1 MAADGNEAVKLSQL
15 KDIYKVAGDTSYG
28 VVRLVSDEVLNAL
41 VSGASSVKP
50 GTFKLEPSKYI
61 ASNGNTVSG
70 MLSPDGSVTISGSFR
85 PSRYIEVGT
94 TLFTIPEG
102 YRPQRTVYFDLE
114 GGNYGDSYRINVGT
128 DGKIKNSEDFASLT
142 QGDTYSLS
150 GTYTIDMPEQVEVD
164 VPEAAVITVQQLK
177 MLVDG
182 SGGSGGSVNNNEE
195 VLFDEITGGDG
206 EYITINK
213 NLDLY
218 SKIVVTFSNGA
229 SNNVTDELIVTDR
242 MIGQNTNASST
253 NSWFH
258 VWRDTAYDNEFGIF
272 PDIPNPIIKVV
283 GIKR

>member
-15 KDIYKVAGDTSYG
+15 KDIYKVASDTSYG
-28 VVRLVSDEVLNAL
+28 VVRLVSDEVLKAL

-70 MLSPDGSVTISGSFR
+70 TLSEDGSVVIDGSFTLTGNI
-85 PSRYIEVGT
+85 YNEE

-102 YRPQRTVYFDLE
+102 YRPKTNVQFNFFDGGYWGNDEFRTT
-114 GGNYGDSYRINVGT
+114 VGT
-128 DGKIKNSEDFASLT
+128 DGVIKKSSSAAGINGSWKI
-142 QGDTYSLS
+142 S

-182 SGGSGGSVNNNEE
+182 SGGSVNNNEE
-195 VLFDEITGGDG
+195 ILFNNATGVSDEITI
-206 EYITINK
+206 YK
-213 NLDLY
+213 NIDLY
-218 SKIVVTFSNGA
+218 SKIVVTFSNGI
-229 SNNVTDELIVTDR
+229 SNSVTDELIVTDE
-242 MIGQNTNASST
+242 MIGQNINASST
-253 NSWFH
+253 NYWFH
-258 VWRDTAYDNEFGIF
+258 VGRSVTHNNQFSIF
-272 PDIPNPIIKVV
+272 PDVANPIIKVV

>member
-15 KDIYKVAGDTSYG
+15 KDIYKVASDTSYG
-28 VVRLVSDEVLNAL
+28 VVRLVSDEDLNAL
-41 VSGASSVKP
+41 VSSASSVKP
-50 GTFKLEPSKYI
+50 GVFELEASSYI
-61 ASNGNTVSG
+61 DSYSNTVSG
-70 MLSPDGSVTISGSFR
+70 TLSDNGTVTISGSFR
-85 PSRYIEVGT
+85 PSQYIGGET

-102 YRPQRTVYFDLE
+102 YRPQSNAVLELE
-114 GGNYGDSYRINVGT
+114 GGYYDYRFNVNVGT
-128 DGKIKNSEDFASLT
+128 DGKINKSVDHGSMTVSET
-142 QGDTYSLS
+142 WYIS

-177 MLVDG
+177 MLVN
-182 SGGSGGSVNNNEE
+182 GSGGSVNNNEE
-195 VLFDEITGGDG
+195 VLFNEITGGDG

-218 SKIVVTFSNGA
+218 SKIVVTFSNGT
-229 SNNVTDELIVTDR
+229 SNSITDELIVTDR

-272 PDIPNPIIKVV
+272 PDVPNPIIKVV

>member
-1 MAADGNEAVKLSQL
+1 MAANGNEAVKLSQL
-15 KDIYKVAGDTSYG
+15 KDIYKVASDTSYG

-41 VSGASSVKP
+41 VSSASSVKP
-50 GTFKLEPSKYI
+50 GTFKLE
-61 ASNGNTVSG
+61 ASNYISSYGNTVSG
-70 MLSPDGSVTISGSFR
+70 TLSDNGKVTISGSFS
-85 PSRYIEVGT
+85 PSRYIDVNT

-102 YRPQRTVYFDLE
+102 YRPQRTVYFDFE
-114 GGNYGDSYRINVGT
+114 GGYYGYSHRVNVGT
-128 DGKIKNSEDFASLT
+128 DGKIKTPADGNMT
-142 QGDTYSLS
+142 QGETWTMS

-195 VLFDEITGGDG
+195 VLFNEITGGDG

-229 SNNVTDELIVTDR
+229 SNSITDELIVTDR

-272 PDIPNPIIKVV
+272 PDVPNPIIKVV

>member
-15 KDIYKVAGDTSYG
+15 KDIYKVASDTSYG

-50 GTFKLEPSKYI
+50 GTFELE
-61 ASNGNTVSG
+61 ASNYISSYGNTVSG
-70 MLSPDGSVTISGSFR
+70 TLSNNGKVTISGSFS
-85 PSRYIEVGT
+85 PSRYIDVNT

-102 YRPQRTVYFDLE
+102 YRPQRTVYFDFE
-114 GGNYGDSYRINVGT
+114 GGYYDYSYRVNVGT
-128 DGKIKNSEDFASLT
+128 DGKIKTPADGNMT
-142 QGDTYSLS
+142 QGETWTMS

-182 SGGSGGSVNNNEE
+182 SSGSGGSANNNEE
-195 VLFDEITGGDG
+195 VLFNDITGGDG

-218 SKIVVTFSNGA
+218 SKIVVTFSNGT
-229 SNNVTDELIVTDR
+229 SNNITDELIVTDR

-258 VWRDTAYDNEFGIF
+258 VWRDTAYDNEFDIF
-272 PDIPNPIIKVV
+272 PDVPNPIIKVV

>member
-15 KDIYKVAGDTSYG
+15 KDIYKVASDTSYG
-28 VVRLVSDEVLNAL
+28 VVRLVSDDVLKAL
-41 VSGASSVKP
+41 VSSASSVKP
-50 GTFKLEPSKYI
+50 GTFKLE
-61 ASNGNTVSG
+61 ASNYISSYGNTVSG
-70 MLSPDGSVTISGSFR
+70 TLSNNGKVTISGSFS
-85 PSRYIEVGT
+85 PSRYIDVNT

-102 YRPQRTVYFDLE
+102 YRPQRTVYFDFE
-114 GGNYGDSYRINVGT
+114 GDYSYRVNVGT
-128 DGKIKNSEDFASLT
+128 DGKIKTPADGNMT
-142 QGDTYSLS
+142 QGETWTMS

-182 SGGSGGSVNNNEE
+182 SSGSGGSANNNEE
-195 VLFDEITGGDG
+195 VLFNDITGGDG

-218 SKIVVTFSNGA
+218 SKIVVTFSNGT
-229 SNNVTDELIVTDR
+229 SNNITDELIVTDR

-272 PDIPNPIIKVV
+272 PDVPNPIIKVV